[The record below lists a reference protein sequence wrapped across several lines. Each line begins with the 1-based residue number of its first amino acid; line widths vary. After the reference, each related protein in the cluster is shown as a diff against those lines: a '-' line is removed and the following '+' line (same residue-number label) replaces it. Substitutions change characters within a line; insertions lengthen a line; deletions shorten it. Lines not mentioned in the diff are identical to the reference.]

1 MAPRTFSSP
10 FFKGASP
17 AGGVL
22 DRYSSAIDAGTVA
35 IRRILSGASNERQ
48 RRDREHPMLGIE
60 MHAGEVLH
68 GLTNLGLSMDRAAI
82 LALMSQGD
90 SWVWD
95 IRHFTPDGPTRP
107 ALAEKLKGR
116 GDYAERM
123 PFLPNQGMGS
133 RLWRREAQM
142 AWRVVDK
149 ARHSGLS
156 HSGAQYAADDAA
168 LQKTRQLLSEPENN
182 GRTKKV
188 WGGEDLGSLRS
199 SIAVRA
205 TIGGGVGEL
214 TAYSNNFYAG
224 YVNDGFDH
232 GLVPII
238 RTTRKDGK
246 LSNPRNKVWAVLS
259 IGWLGDYDIWSH
271 ERWATAKGQ
280 PTGQVEAFSFIGKE
294 VGKAQSGDMLGAGS
308 VAFAKRNDATAAVK
322 ITARK
327 HQEGIHFFEKG
338 TEEFLTTMLPR
349 WRTDVNNII
358 RQAFYEGK
366 SHHQIAALYAR
377 RVAKGKT
384 GGNRPGTF
392 A

>member
-1 MAPRTFSSP
+1 MAPRTFSSG
-10 FFKGASP
+10 FFQ
-17 AGGVL
+17 GGTGGGIV
-22 DRYSSAIDAGTVA
+22 DRYTSAMDASAVA

-48 RRDREHPMLGIE
+48 RQDRDHPMVGIE
-60 MHAGEVLH
+60 MHAGEVLY
-68 GLTNLGLSMDRAAI
+68 GLINLGIAMYRPAI
-82 LALMSQGD
+82 LAIMSQGD

-107 ALAEKLKGR
+107 ALAEKMHGR

-123 PFLPNQGMGS
+123 PFLPSQAMSS

-142 AWRVVDK
+142 ALREVGKAGKSHLGGSGARFAADHAWLEK
-149 ARHSGLS
+149 ARG
-156 HSGAQYAADDAA
+156 
-168 LQKTRQLLSEPENN
+168 LLSEPVSDA
-182 GRTKKV
+182 RIKKI

-238 RTTRKDGK
+238 RTTRRDGK

-271 ERWATAKGQ
+271 ERWATSNGQ
-280 PTGQVEAFSFIGKE
+280 ATGQVEAFSFIGKE
-294 VGKAQSGDMLGAGS
+294 VGKAQAGDTLGAGS
-308 VAFAKRNDATAAVK
+308 VAFAKRNDPTASVK

-338 TEEFLTTMLPR
+338 TTEWLGSVLPR
-349 WRTDVNNII
+349 WRTDIDNII

-366 SHHQIAALYAR
+366 SHHQIAALYAK